1 MIEVSQVLEC
11 KQLAGQEV
19 PIRETSRR
27 LDISRNT
34 VRRDMRAASLFFAE
48 CCYAIPAPRQ

>member
-34 VRRDMRAASLFFAE
+34 VRRDLRGASLFFAE
-48 CCYAIPAPRQ
+48 CCYASPAPRQ